1 MRIVMDTD
9 VLVSA
14 LRSAAGASRAVY
26 QLVRAGTLEG
36 AASVALFLEYEMVFL
51 REEHRKATG
60 MAIADVYLV
69 LDELA
74 ALLRPVVPY
83 FQWRPILPDPDDE
96 RVLEAAING
105 QADVLVT
112 FNVRD
117 YLPAAHK
124 FNVAVLRPA
133 ELLRRL

>member
-9 VLVSA
+9 VWVLA

-26 QLVRAGTLEG
+26 QLVCEG
-36 AASVALFLEYEMVFL
+36 AASVALFLEYEMVLL
-51 REEHRKATG
+51 REEHREAAG
-60 MAIADVYLV
+60 MAINDVYLV

-74 ALLRPVVPY
+74 AILRPVVPY
-83 FQWRPILPDPDDE
+83 FQWRLMLSDPDDE

-105 QADVLVT
+105 RANVLVT
-112 FNVRD
+112 FNLRD
-117 YLPAAHK
+117 YLPAAHR

>member
-1 MRIVMDTD
+1 
-9 VLVSA
+9 
-14 LRSAAGASRAVY
+14 
-26 QLVRAGTLEG
+26 
-36 AASVALFLEYEMVFL
+36 MVFL

>member
-1 MRIVMDTD
+1 MDTD
-9 VLVSA
+9 VVVSA
-14 LRSAAGASRAVY
+14 MRSAAGASRAVY
-26 QLVRAGTLEG
+26 QLVRAGMLEG
-36 AASVALFLEYEMVFL
+36 AASVALFLEYEMVLL
-51 REEHRKATG
+51 REEHREATN

-74 ALLRPVVPY
+74 AILRPVVPY
-83 FQWRPILPDPDDE
+83 VQWRPMLSDPDDE

-105 QADVLVT
+105 RADVLVT

-117 YLPAAHK
+117 YFPAAYQ
-124 FNVAVLRPA
+124 FNVAVLRPV